1 MGEWILCIIVTS
13 YLTLA
18 FKWVGI
24 KNYSLLQTIIVNY
37 WACVVTGLMLDA
49 HNYPWQTLIHE
60 DWFSWSFVMGLGFIL
75 LFFLLGHTTQKLG
88 VAVATVSAKLSLV
101 IPFLFSLLL
110 YQEEAGV
117 FKWIGICIAI
127 IAVALITGKKSTGI
141 PNDPLRNA
149 GIFLPILLFL
159 GFGLWDTLVKYIE
172 QAYLTSANQNTFL
185 ITAFGAAAI
194 FGTVYL
200 LFQFLNGKD
209 RPHIPSLLMGI
220 AIGVPNYFS
229 IWLLIRVL
237 QQYRESSSTVIPVN
251 NVGVV
256 LFSTMMTAVL
266 FKEKLSPKN
275 RLGILMSVIA
285 ILLMAFF

>member
-1 MGEWILCIIVTS
+1 
-13 YLTLA
+13 
-18 FKWVGI
+18 
-24 KNYSLLQTIIVNY
+24 
-37 WACVVTGLMLDA
+37 
-49 HNYPWQTLIHE
+49 
-60 DWFSWSFVMGLGFIL
+60 MGLGFIL

-101 IPFLFSLLL
+101 IPFLFSLWL
-110 YQEEAGV
+110 YQEEATV
-117 FKWIGICIAI
+117 LKWTGICVAI
-127 IAVALITGKKSTGI
+127 ISVALITGTKSTETADVSVG
-141 PNDPLRNA
+141 NA
-149 GIFLPILLFL
+149 GIILPILLFL
-159 GFGLWDTLVKYIE
+159 GFGLWDALVKYIE
-172 QAYLTSANQNTFL
+172 QAYLDSANQNTYL

-209 RPHIPSLLMGI
+209 RPHYPSLLMGI

-237 QQYRESSSTVIPVN
+237 QQYKESSSTVIPVN

-256 LFSTMMTAVL
+256 LFSTMMATVL

-275 RLGILMSVIA
+275 KLGILMSVIA